1 MTHDSGRFEN
11 KDRLTDVTAISK
23 ISVTMQGMVLSFFL
37 LLIFSPSLADDTV
50 AEDIGP
56 HQLKRLVELLTD
68 SECEEFISAMT
79 QPEDNIFT
87 HLDRLSAE
95 RNQLLQSRRRR
106 HTDQKPPCRSALKDW
121 LQIHGKQIYYDRL
134 SRALQQIGRTDIAIE
149 VGKNIN
155 QDKTLAIQRYVE
167 GYHELVS
174 QMEKHQPE
182 DHDHHEEVLQYSA
195 KQARGFT
202 WKDLDLVVKRQPV
215 SPYQHHLLDRT
226 WPLLYGLLSG
236 FAIALLM
243 SVAIFLISIYVSHG
257 NRIKSSVVTSSEKS
271 HPEDTRRP
279 REAALECCCLDNLST
294 SCFQSATVAVC
305 SSGIEEKLIIQPGFF
320 SLELAHAP

>member
-1 MTHDSGRFEN
+1 MTTHDSGQFEN
-11 KDRLTDVTAISK
+11 KDRPTDVTAISK
-23 ISVTMQGMVLSFFL
+23 ISVTMRELVLSFFL
-37 LLIFSPSLADDTV
+37 LLFFKPSLADDTV

-56 HQLKRLVELLTD
+56 HQLERLVELLTD

-79 QPEDNIFT
+79 QPEDDIFQ

-106 HTDQKPPCRSALKDW
+106 HTDKKPPCRSALKDW
-121 LQIHGKQIYYDRL
+121 LQTHGKQIYYDRL

-182 DHDHHEEVLQYSA
+182 DHEEVLQYSA
-195 KQARGFT
+195 KQGEMP
-202 WKDLDLVVKRQPV
+202 Q
-215 SPYQHHLLDRT
+215 
-226 WPLLYGLLSG
+226 
-236 FAIALLM
+236 
-243 SVAIFLISIYVSHG
+243 
-257 NRIKSSVVTSSEKS
+257 
-271 HPEDTRRP
+271 
-279 REAALECCCLDNLST
+279 
-294 SCFQSATVAVC
+294 TVHR
-305 SSGIEEKLIIQPGFF
+305 L
-320 SLELAHAP
+320 

>member
-1 MTHDSGRFEN
+1 MRG
-11 KDRLTDVTAISK
+11 
-23 ISVTMQGMVLSFFL
+23 SVLGFFL
-37 LLIFSPSLADDTV
+37 LLFFSPSLADDTV

-56 HQLKRLVELLTD
+56 HQLERLVELLTD
-68 SECEEFISAMT
+68 RECEEFISAMT
-79 QPEDNIFT
+79 QPEDNIFQ

-106 HTDQKPPCRSALKDW
+106 HTGDQKPPCRSALKDW

-174 QMEKHQPE
+174 QREKNQAE
-182 DHDHHEEVLQYSA
+182 NHDDHEEVLQYSA
-195 KQARGFT
+195 KQARGLT
-202 WKDLDLVVKRQPV
+202 WKDLDLVVKRHPV
-215 SPYQHHLLDRT
+215 PPYQHHLLDRT

-236 FAIALLM
+236 FSIALLM
-243 SVAIFLISIYVSHG
+243 SMAIFLISIYVSHG
-257 NRIKSSVVTSSEKS
+257 NRTKSRSEHQPCCCPLLSVVTSSEVRR
-271 HPEDTRRP
+271 PEDTLRP
-279 REAALECCCLDNLST
+279 SNG
-294 SCFQSATVAVC
+294 C
-305 SSGIEEKLIIQPGFF
+305 SG
-320 SLELAHAP
+320 